1 MDKFQKVLFYLLIV
15 GITKGA
21 MKSITLMNIIINNL
35 KVHLDTWLILNKI
48 IYANEVILDIP
59 NITFS

>member
-1 MDKFQKVLFYLLIV
+1 
-15 GITKGA
+15 
-21 MKSITLMNIIINNL
+21 MNIIINNL